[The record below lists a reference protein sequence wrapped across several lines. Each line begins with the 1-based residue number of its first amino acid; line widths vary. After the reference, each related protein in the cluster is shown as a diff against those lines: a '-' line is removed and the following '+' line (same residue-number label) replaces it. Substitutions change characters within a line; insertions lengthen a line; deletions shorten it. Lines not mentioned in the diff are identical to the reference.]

1 MLYLNLIVDGSRK
14 QLVAGVIE
22 SHRGD
27 LVGVVDGVGRASLPY
42 VPHLVFGGRKGLTE
56 IFHIQSLMQ
65 ACLCKRT
72 RLGNVPLT
80 MKYWSFQQSVYTIS
94 ANL

>member
-27 LVGVVDGVGRASLPY
+27 LVGVVDGVGRTSLPY
-42 VPHLVFGGRKGLTE
+42 VPHLVFGGRKGLINGNISYTKPDA
-56 IFHIQSLMQ
+56 SMLM
-65 ACLCKRT
+65 
-72 RLGNVPLT
+72 
-80 MKYWSFQQSVYTIS
+80 
-94 ANL
+94 

>member
-1 MLYLNLIVDGSRK
+1 MIQIRYSKEETVRRNKKTPMLYLNLIVDGSRK

-42 VPHLVFGGRKGLTE
+42 VPHLVFGGRKGL
-56 IFHIQSLMQ
+56 I
-65 ACLCKRT
+65 
-72 RLGNVPLT
+72 N
-80 MKYWSFQQSVYTIS
+80 
-94 ANL
+94 